1 MEEDSEVALGK
12 VATDTAAGRTRGEE
26 DTISDADSELEV
38 TERTA
43 IDCDSRPEEIEEEG
57 SEEENK
63 EEPNDELRKEAEETN
78 GKE

>member
-12 VATDTAAGRTRGEE
+12 VATDTAAGRTRGVE

-43 IDCDSRPEEIEEEG
+43 IDCDSGSEEIEEEG
-57 SEEENK
+57 SDEENK
-63 EEPNDELRKEAEETN
+63 EEPNDELRKEAGETN